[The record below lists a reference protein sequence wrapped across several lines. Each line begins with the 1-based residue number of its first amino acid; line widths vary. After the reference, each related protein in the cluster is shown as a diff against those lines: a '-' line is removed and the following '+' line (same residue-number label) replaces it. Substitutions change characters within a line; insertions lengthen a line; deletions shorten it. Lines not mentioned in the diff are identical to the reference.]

1 MGRSGREEWWGGV
14 VGRGRRVGRSGGERK
29 GCEMRI
35 LSDSPS
41 RLHIP
46 IPVVKDIHYSSSH
59 LQHTTSGS
67 IRSHTYDGAHR
78 PTTALSFGSPGG

>member
-1 MGRSGREEWWGGV
+1 MVGWGKKV
-14 VGRGRRVGRSGGERK
+14 WRSGGERK

-41 RLHIP
+41 RPHIP

-67 IRSHTYDGAHR
+67 I
-78 PTTALSFGSPGG
+78 

>member
-1 MGRSGREEWWGGV
+1 MVERSGREEWWGGARRFGGGV
-14 VGRGRRVGRSGGERK
+14 GMGRGVGRSGGERK

-35 LSDSPS
+35 LTDSPS
-41 RLHIP
+41 RPHIS

-67 IRSHTYDGAHR
+67 I
-78 PTTALSFGSPGG
+78 